1 LIRIFQHPGF
11 FRPFRFS
18 QEDELKD
25 LYAWLSTQHNGL
37 KTYNAFQSKVLQ
49 LAREQQESAALLHL
63 LANLAERFVSSYDEA
78 PLPVE
83 VADRA
88 FAKLKQLVQ
97 EGTEWNR
104 KSDAEKIALLNEI
117 AHTELG

>member
-1 LIRIFQHPGF
+1 MSFPA
-11 FRPFRFS
+11 RPKFP
-18 QEDELKD
+18 QEEELKE
-25 LYAWLSTQHNGL
+25 LHTWLSTQHNGL

-49 LAREQQESAALLHL
+49 LAKEQQENAALLHL
-63 LANLAERFVSSYDEA
+63 LAMLAERFVSSYDES

-97 EGTEWNR
+97 KSTEWER
-104 KSDAEKIALLNEI
+104 TPDADRIALLNEI
-117 AHTELG
+117 ARTELG

>member
-1 LIRIFQHPGF
+1 MP
-11 FRPFRFS
+11 
-18 QEDELKD
+18 QEEELNE
-25 LYAWLSTQHNGL
+25 LHTWLSMQHNGL

-49 LAREQQESAALLHL
+49 LAKEEQQNAALLHL
-63 LANLAERFVSSYDEA
+63 LAMLAERFISSYDES

-97 EGTEWNR
+97 KSTECER
-104 KSDAEKIALLNEI
+104 LSDADKIALLNEI
-117 AHTELG
+117 ARTELG

>member
-1 LIRIFQHPGF
+1 M
-11 FRPFRFS
+11 
-18 QEDELKD
+18 KD

-49 LAREQQESAALLHL
+49 LAREQPESAALLHL